1 MDGWTRTRQTTRS
14 KTLSLLGT
22 INFIGPAQNR
32 EEKEKDSYFGE
43 IFEEIDGR
51 RIGEG
56 GMGGAAASASAGE
69 TNCDPIVMLFRH
81 SLSSPFK
88 EGETSNISGWPK
100 RAKKW
105 VGIPWRNSAIIVD
118 GRSGSPCSFEISLS
132 TIQCFLGAR
141 ILFPGPYKAE
151 GRTDLVSRH
160 RRRRP
165 RRESLRR
172 CPQCRP
178 RR

>member
-1 MDGWTRTRQTTRS
+1 MWRDADATRQTTRS
-14 KTLSLLGT
+14 KTLSLGGT

-32 EEKEKDSYFGE
+32 EEDSYFGE

-81 SLSSPFK
+81 SLSSLLPLK
-88 EGETSNISGWPK
+88 MGNKQYLRVAKSGAQNDVVP
-100 RAKKW
+100 
-105 VGIPWRNSAIIVD
+105 SM
-118 GRSGSPCSFEISLS
+118 GRERRMNRPVHSKSLS

-141 ILFPGPYKAE
+141 ILFPGPYKAD
-151 GRTDLVSRH
+151 GRTDGRIWSA
-160 RRRRP
+160 RRAAG
-165 RRESLRR
+165 
-172 CPQCRP
+172 
-178 RR
+178 